1 MRKNLGLDKWYNG
14 IKEGFHKE
22 VDNEMIKSS
31 LKHMEEVNEVDNEFH
46 IYIENLWN
54 ERPTIDMNNE
64 IFNDKDQSE
73 LDDLVW
79 DIITQL
85 EDFKKKYEI
94 KYRNVSGL
102 IKEYS

>member
-1 MRKNLGLDKWYNG
+1 
-14 IKEGFHKE
+14 
-22 VDNEMIKSS
+22 
-31 LKHMEEVNEVDNEFH
+31 
-46 IYIENLWN
+46 
-54 ERPTIDMNNE
+54 MNNE

-102 IKEYS
+102 KKEYL